1 VAGLAALASQRRTFL
16 IVAAVGEAG
25 QTHRELCHALAVID
39 TSGECM
45 SIVRIRYRIE
55 CLFTVLS
62 AAAFVLTLV
71 VPDWLEAA
79 FGVAPDSGD
88 GTTEW
93 GLALGL
99 LVTTVLLFVRARHDR
114 RALLAAP

>member
-1 VAGLAALASQRRTFL
+1 MDSSDYQEVAGLAAVASQRRTFL
-16 IVAAVGEAG
+16 IVA
-25 QTHRELCHALAVID
+25 AVID

-62 AAAFVLTLV
+62 AAAFVLTLG

-79 FGVAPDSGD
+79 FGVAPDGGD

-99 LVTTVLLFVRARHDR
+99 LVTTVLLFVRARLDR
-114 RALLAAP
+114 RALLAAD